1 MNADR
6 VVYFDEVP
14 RAKMRVA
21 AKAIPRTQRSQTT
34 LEAFS

>member
-6 VVYFDEVP
+6 VVYFDKVP
-14 RAKMRVA
+14 RAEMRVA
-21 AKAIPRTQRSQTT
+21 AKAIPRTQRSQSA